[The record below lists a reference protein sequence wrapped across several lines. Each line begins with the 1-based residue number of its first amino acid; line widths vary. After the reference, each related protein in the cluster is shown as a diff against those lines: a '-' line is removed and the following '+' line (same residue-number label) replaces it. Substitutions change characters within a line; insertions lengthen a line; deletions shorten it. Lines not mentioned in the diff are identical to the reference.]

1 MTEKINNTCE
11 CDCLNQQPKNP
22 SRRDFIKK
30 ASTLTIIGS
39 TAFILEACGGGGSPT
54 SSGGDTDGGGDTGG
68 GDTGGGNNGGGNNGG
83 GNNGG
88 GDTGGGNNGGGNNGG
103 GTGDTGY
110 NYDSSTGIITINIT
124 MIHQTLQTVGNGIQL
139 SGSNTFDN
147 NGIIVLR
154 TSNSGV
160 RALSRNCTHAG
171 STVNFDSINNN
182 LPCSLQGGSHGSV
195 FDINGNVV
203 RGPANRSL
211 TRYTASINAEGTI
224 ITISQS

>member
-68 GDTGGGNNGGGNNGG
+68 GNN
-83 GNNGG
+83 
-88 GDTGGGNNGGGNNGG
+88 GGGNNGGGNNGG

-171 STVNFDSINNN
+171 STVNFDSVNNN

>member
-1 MTEKINNTCE
+1 MTEKLNNTCE

-54 SSGGDTDGGGDTGG
+54 SSGGDTGGGDTGG
-68 GDTGGGNNGGGNNGG
+68 GDTGGGNN
-83 GNNGG
+83 
-88 GDTGGGNNGGGNNGG
+88 GGGNNGGGNNGG

-171 STVNFDSINNN
+171 STVNFDSVNNN

>member
-68 GDTGGGNNGGGNNGG
+68 GDTGGGDTGGGNNGG
-83 GNNGG
+83 GNN
-88 GDTGGGNNGGGNNGG
+88 GGGNNGGGNNGG

-171 STVNFDSINNN
+171 STVNFDSVNNN